1 MKRRER
7 QAVVIALMEALSEKG
22 SWCGETHIQKACYFL
37 QELTNVPLKFTFVL
51 YKYGPYSFDL
61 RNEMTAM
68 RADGFI
74 TLNVQPPP
82 YGPSLV
88 PSQHSKLIISRWH
101 NTVFEYKRQINFV
114 ANVVSNRQAHEL
126 EGLST
131 ALYLSKKYRD
141 RDPEE
146 CAKLFSGLKPHISEE
161 KALHFLQ
168 QVEEIQ
174 RKWKRTSSR

>member
-7 QAVVIALMEALSEKG
+7 QAVIIALIRRLEGEG

-131 ALYLSKKYRD
+131 ALYISQKYPDEKPQQWVERIN
-141 RDPEE
+141 
-146 CAKLFSGLKPHISEE
+146 KLKPHIPPKEAHRYIDE
-161 KALHFLQ
+161 IRR
-168 QVEEIQ
+168 IQ
-174 RKWKRTSSR
+174 REWEANT